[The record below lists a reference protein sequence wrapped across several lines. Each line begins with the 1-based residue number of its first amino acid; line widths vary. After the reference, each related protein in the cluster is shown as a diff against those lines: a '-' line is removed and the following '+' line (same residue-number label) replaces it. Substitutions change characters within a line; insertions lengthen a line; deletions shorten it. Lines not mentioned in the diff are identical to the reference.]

1 MNDQP
6 FRFEYRAFAPDF
18 GLLEPR
24 LRALGG
30 APLIR
35 ESTEVYLV
43 AASRDDQNI
52 KIRGD
57 QLDIKQRIAEREDFQ
72 QWAPLGKWSFPLAA
86 DARKALTEALGLDTV
101 IDQAAGSA
109 LDTLIDHFVQQRQVV
124 VIDLFKRRFGFE
136 IGNCQA
142 ELAEVT
148 INGAALKTACVESTD
163 LAAAR
168 ELSEQLGL
176 AAYPNTSY
184 IDALMRV
191 TGLTR

>member
-1 MNDQP
+1 MNEIQN
-6 FRFEYRAFAPDF
+6 RFEYRAFAASF
-18 GLLEPR
+18 GLIESR
-24 LRALGG
+24 LRQWGG
-30 APLIR
+30 EPMIR
-35 ESTEVYLV
+35 ESAEVYLV
-43 AASRDDQNI
+43 AAGRHDQNI
-52 KIRGD
+52 KVRND
-57 QLDIKQRIAEREDFQ
+57 QLDIKQLVAEKSGFQ
-72 QWAPLGKWSFPLAA
+72 QWAPRGKWSFPLDQEAYQ
-86 DARKALTEALGLDTV
+86 ALSAALGTELSESGIKSTD
-101 IDQAAGSA
+101 S
-109 LDTLIDHFVQQRQVV
+109 LIEHFRGHRQVV
-124 VIDLFKRRFGFE
+124 IVDLFKRRFGFE